1 MPIPITVIIILLI
14 AGFLIYVGGYL
25 YLIALALAYQAFRH
39 VSNQNQNAGK
49 WRVDT
54 GILMSYLVFFGF
66 IAFIAVIF
74 PFFPLNFGNVSI
86 FILIICGACLYSF
99 LMSLKK
105 IARKGG

>member
-54 GILMSYLVFFGF
+54 GILMSYLVFFGY
-66 IAFIAVIF
+66 
-74 PFFPLNFGNVSI
+74 FFSWTETR
-86 FILIICGACLYSF
+86 CRQ
-99 LMSLKK
+99 KK
-105 IARKGG
+105 NNLRPIRRH